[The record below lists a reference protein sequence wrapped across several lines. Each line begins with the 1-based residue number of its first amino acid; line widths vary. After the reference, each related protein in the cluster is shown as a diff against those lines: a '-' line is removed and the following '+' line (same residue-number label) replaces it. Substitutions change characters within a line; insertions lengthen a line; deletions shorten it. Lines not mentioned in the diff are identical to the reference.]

1 MAPGEAGLRR
11 PPTPPARLNR
21 APGVGHDAPARPPSD
36 RLASVAG
43 VLAAATGER
52 VLEVGCGH
60 GVLVT
65 ALAEAVGQGSVVAV
79 DRSPRMVAAAVR
91 RNRAAVEAGR
101 VRVLTGPLLDAG
113 LGGERFDAVVA
124 VDVRAFWTPPAPEW
138 DVVAA
143 VLAPGGRVVVASSVM
158 RPDDR
163 DRVAAA
169 VQRLAGERG
178 LEVTA
183 TSVAATVPYATAVV
197 ELRRPGGG

>member
-1 MAPGEAGLRR
+1 VGLHRRLHRPAAPV
-11 PPTPPARLNR
+11 TARS
-21 APGVGHDAPARPPSD
+21 PSD

-43 VLAAATGER
+43 VVAAATGER

-79 DRSPRMVAAAVR
+79 DRSPRMAEAAVR

-101 VRVLTGPLLDAG
+101 VRVIARPLLDAG

-143 VLAPGGRVVVASSVM
+143 VLAPGGRVVVACSVM

-163 DRVAAA
+163 ARVAAA

-183 TSVAATVPYATAVV
+183 TAVAATAPYATAAI